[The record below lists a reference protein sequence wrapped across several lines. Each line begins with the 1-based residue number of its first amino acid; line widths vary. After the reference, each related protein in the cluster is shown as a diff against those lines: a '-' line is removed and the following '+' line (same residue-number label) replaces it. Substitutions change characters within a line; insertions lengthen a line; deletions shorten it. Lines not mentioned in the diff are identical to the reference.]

1 MARLRTLR
9 RQRDLDRVF
18 RHGRWRRMGAVA
30 VGVYHRSDD
39 ESTRPA
45 FVAGKAIGTAVRRNR
60 ARRRLREAYRLL
72 AEQVQPGA
80 DVVLVARERTG
91 SVDFRQ
97 LQAEI
102 AEALRAEGL
111 LQERAEDAGAG
122 Q

>member
-18 RHGRWRRMGAVA
+18 QHGRWRRTDTVA
-30 VGVYHRSDD
+30 VGVRHRSDD
-39 ESTRPA
+39 EPTRPA
-45 FVAGKAIGTAVRRNR
+45 FVAGRQIGTAVRRNR

-72 AEQVQPGA
+72 ADQVQPGA

-91 SVDFRQ
+91 SADFRD

-102 AEALRAEGL
+102 AQALRAEGL
-111 LQERAEDAGAG
+111 LPEKAEDAGVG